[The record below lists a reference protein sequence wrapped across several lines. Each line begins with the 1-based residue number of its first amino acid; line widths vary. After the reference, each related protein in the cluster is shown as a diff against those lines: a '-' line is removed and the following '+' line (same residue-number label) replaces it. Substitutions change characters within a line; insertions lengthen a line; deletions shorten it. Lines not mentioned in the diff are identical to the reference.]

1 MVIVLQEKDKAANEK
16 KKIVEGETKEASVLF
31 KKVKDIK
38 DDCEAELSV
47 ALPALE
53 KAIKALDTLKESDIG
68 EMKGYAVPPDD
79 LVLVLDAVALLL
91 SEKAGWE
98 NAKKMMKEPK
108 VFIKRLKDFDKDN
121 VKPAL
126 LKKLKKFINDERFDP
141 NLIAKKSTAGKSICM
156 WVRAMDKYSEV
167 NKIVG
172 PKKLA
177 LAEAEKE
184 LAVVQ
189 KELDQKKAALREV
202 ENELARLNNDYSKA

>member
-108 VFIKRLKDFDKDN
+108 GFIKRLKDFDKDN
-121 VKPAL
+121 VKAAL

-172 PKKLA
+172 PKKEA
-177 LAEAEKE
+177 LAGAEKE

-202 ENELARLNNDYSKA
+202 ENELSRLNSDYSKA